1 MSEAVVDGGVEV
13 DEGRLEVDEL
23 YSGDAAAL
31 SESRFGRGCGS
42 QSGWWRI
49 DRTRRIFLRV
59 IISRKQR
66 QKNHEI
72 DGGNLGQAR

>member
-1 MSEAVVDGGVEV
+1 M
-13 DEGRLEVDEL
+13 LQ
-23 YSGDAAAL
+23 SGDAAAL

-59 IISRKQR
+59 ILGRKQR

-72 DGGNLGQAR
+72 DGRNLSQAGKVHAEESEEEGGERGQLTA